1 MRGLFRKYKIK
12 AKKLYTVIFLTI
24 LEMFMI
30 LWISNWVA
38 TPLILVPFVQFIA
51 IFENRD
57 VWKKLTEKEKK
68 EITLSEEELNNFVY
82 NIESK
87 IKKGM
92 SSEDIL
98 VEMKRN

>member
-1 MRGLFRKYKIK
+1 MRGIFRKYKIK

-38 TPLILVPFVQFIA
+38 TPLILVPFIQFIA

-57 VWKKLTEKEKK
+57 VWKKLTDDEKK
-68 EITLSEEELNNFVY
+68 EITLSEDELNKFVIG
-82 NIESK
+82 IEK
-87 IKKGM
+87 QIKKGI
-92 SSEDIL
+92 SVEDIL
-98 VEMKRN
+98 IEMKKE